1 MISLATISGKV
12 KAIPSGLV
20 GIMTP
25 RGVIFTSAVEAAERP
40 AGRVSRAELTGCPW
54 HDTKA
59 MLRLVGLRPTRQ
71 RMALGWMLFAKGDR
85 HITAEMLYE
94 EATRAKVPVSL
105 ATVYNTLHQF
115 TEVGLLRQVAVDGS
129 KTYFDTNA
137 TDHHHFFVEGEH
149 ALLDIPGADV
159 MLDRMPVPPEGYEIA
174 RVDVVVR
181 LRRKDR

>member
-1 MISLATISGKV
+1 
-12 KAIPSGLV
+12 
-20 GIMTP
+20 MTNP
-25 RGVIFTSAVEAAERP
+25 RQMIFTSTVEAAERP
-40 AGRVSRAELTGCPW
+40 AGAVSRAELTGCPW
-54 HDTKA
+54 HDTKS
-59 MLRLVGLRPTRQ
+59 MLRQVGLRPTRQ
-71 RMALGWMLFAKGDR
+71 RMALGWILFAKGDR

-137 TDHHHFFVEGEH
+137 TEHHHFFVEGEH
-149 ALLDIPGADV
+149 ALLDIPGAEV
-159 MLDRMPVPPEGYEIA
+159 MVDKMPVPPEGYEIA

-181 LRRKDR
+181 LRRKER